1 MAVMETV
8 VVQDELHIWQGLKGA
23 EEAKA
28 WVDAHLEASRAEIAE
43 ACLL

>member
-28 WVDAHLEASRAEIAE
+28 WVDAHLGRRGRRLRG
-43 ACLL
+43 CWR